1 MFSINGY
8 DWNVMFVPSKHPMLH
23 RADGTLTVGTTDLNS
38 QCIYLSDKLRG
49 SFLKKVFTHEVCHA
63 LMFSYSIFINRNA
76 EEWVCD
82 FVASHGEEIITTA
95 NDVFYE
101 MAG

>member
-1 MFSINGY
+1 MFNINGY
-8 DWNVMFVPSKHPMLH
+8 EWSVEFVSSKHPML
-23 RADGTLTVGTTDLNS
+23 LISNNLYTVGTTDLHS
-38 QCIYLSDKLRG
+38 QTIYLSNKLRG

-63 LMFSYSIFINRNA
+63 LMFSYSIFINRDA